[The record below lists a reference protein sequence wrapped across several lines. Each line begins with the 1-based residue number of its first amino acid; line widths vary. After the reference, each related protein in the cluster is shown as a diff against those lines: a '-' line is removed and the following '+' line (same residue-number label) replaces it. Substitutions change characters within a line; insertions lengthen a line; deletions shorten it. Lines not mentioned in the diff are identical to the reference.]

1 MLRPRRRN
9 NRNNELYINSR
20 SIFQSNSKFEK
31 KNMSDEGIFEVERIL
46 KRKLVEN
53 NPNDQVSFVCL
64 IGLIFV
70 AF

>member
-1 MLRPRRRN
+1 
-9 NRNNELYINSR
+9 
-20 SIFQSNSKFEK
+20 
-31 KNMSDEGIFEVERIL
+31 MSDEGIFEVERIL